1 MPYKLII
8 CNDILEELATTLF
21 TVYKYLVKPEVM
33 FLKGP
38 FKNECK
44 IKDLKTCAA
53 IEI

>member
-8 CNDILEELATTLF
+8 CIGILEELATSMF
-21 TVYKYLVKPEVM
+21 TVHLVKSGFM

-44 IKDLKTCAA
+44 IKELKTCAA